1 MEDFP
6 NDGLLIWDAIR
17 ERASPCLG
25 LQLCLFAFSVFEF
38 LEKLV
43 ND

>member
-1 MEDFP
+1 MEDFS
-6 NDGLLIWDAIR
+6 NDGLLIWDGSGR
-17 ERASPCLG
+17 HRVG
-25 LQLCLFAFSVFEF
+25 LQLCLFVFSVFEF